1 MQNNE
6 TMVWTGPVPTTVIE
20 TQPFWN
26 ACNEGK
32 FLVQR
37 CRDCGKVQYHYRAF
51 CCHCW
56 SDGVEDLPIAGTG
69 KVWTYSVVQ
78 INRSP
83 QFADWGVYATGVIEV
98 PEGVKIISRIAADDV
113 ERVRIG
119 ADVRLAFA
127 RADNGQ
133 HIPYFVISE
142 EAK

>member
-1 MQNNE
+1 MHNDE
-6 TMVWTGPVPTTVIE
+6 IVTWTGPVPTTVNE

-26 ACNEGK
+26 ACNKGQ

-56 SDGVEDLPIAGTG
+56 SDEVEDLPIAGTG

-78 INRSP
+78 VNRSP
-83 QFADWGVYATGVIEV
+83 QFAEWGVYATGVIEV
-98 PEGVKIISRIAADDV
+98 PEGVKIISRIAANDL

-119 ADVRLAFA
+119 AEVTLAFGKA
-127 RADNGQ
+127 QNGQ
-133 HIPYFVISE
+133 QIPFFTVNE
-142 EAK
+142 DAQ